1 MTAGK
6 GSSRIRVLLI
16 LCEVET
22 TKVLRVSKD
31 PEILKME
38 EIEAPTLRI
47 WTIFSHLRSVM
58 SQITMDQV
66 VIARVEAVEVAT
78 TINPLHLLVRFSP
91 VVAVEAPPHQA
102 AEAATTRT
110 RAIKVATIESEIP

>member
-6 GSSRIRVLLI
+6 GSSRLRVLLI
-16 LCEVET
+16 LCVVQT

-38 EIEAPTLRI
+38 EIEVPTLRI

-66 VIARVEAVEVAT
+66 VIARVEAVEAAT

-91 VVAVEAPPHQA
+91 VVAVEVLPHQA